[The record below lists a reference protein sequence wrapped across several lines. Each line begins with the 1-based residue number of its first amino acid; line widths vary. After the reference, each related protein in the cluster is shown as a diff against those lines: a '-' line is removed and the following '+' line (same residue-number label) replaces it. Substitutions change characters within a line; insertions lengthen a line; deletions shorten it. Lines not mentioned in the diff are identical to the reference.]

1 MTKLAYQP
9 HQIQRQQ
16 LKPLKSH
23 IIVTDMNFEVRLS
36 QGGIILPGDNGTTK
50 GIRPR
55 WARVYAVG
63 PEQKNVQVGQWILVA
78 HGRWTRGL
86 DIEDEDGKHT
96 IRRVD
101 PKDILLIS
109 DEQMDDETF
118 SDAIHVDKKPD
129 HVLHS

>member
-23 IIVTDMNFEVRLS
+23 IIVTNMNFEVRLS

-63 PEQKNVQVGQWILVA
+63 PEQQNVQVGQWILVA

-109 DEQMDDETF
+109 DNLMEDETF
-118 SDAIHVDKKPD
+118 SDAIHVDAKPA
-129 HVLHS
+129 HMQHN